1 MKSIAIFF
9 SIFLFGSTIWANG
22 VSISNLTYN
31 ENDHTLSFDMTVADQ
46 FRYQLASEWRT
57 EIRVF
62 AKYKNANG
70 STYETLYFNESGHSI
85 TSISNGFSVT
95 YENTGHRVTENNIN
109 YWMGIRINPNIN
121 YEPSDTLNLTL
132 AIGDNM
138 TLLNPDIKV
147 FTTEMIRANY
157 LTDDQWYLGDA
168 ISPNRWHAGDDTLA
182 AFFCDDFGPFDTI
195 DIGNGPNDIN
205 TLLPGGS
212 LPANFTGRVLI
223 PPVSMMRYNIS
234 QEQYVDFLNCLT
246 RIQQNERTMIDL
258 SGTTSPAQ
266 FVMTNYTGQVPSRNG
281 ISCPTNIGTGP
292 IEFFCDLNMNGI
304 GNEVDDGQNIACNHL
319 SVNDMLAYLDWAG
332 LRPINEFHYEWLCRG
347 ENIPVPGEYAWGSTD
362 LNSVGGVLNSGRSDE
377 RNSLLGVDG
386 PNININVRRVG
397 IAAGDSTTRIQ
408 AGATTWGHMD
418 MSGNGAEI
426 VRCLFESTDFV
437 NMPVGDGQLDLM
449 GNHNELNW
457 EGNYTHKGKFYSTD
471 TQTVSERQGPILNHV
486 NSFLQVGRGGM

>member
-1 MKSIAIFF
+1 MLRVLTCLFIGIFHCT
-9 SIFLFGSTIWANG
+9 LLANG
-22 VSISNLTYN
+22 VQISNLTYDEAN
-31 ENDHTLSFDMTVADQ
+31 HTINFDLVVADQ
-46 FRYQLASEWRT
+46 FRYTSTWNSSTR
-57 EIRVF
+57 IF

-70 STYETLYFNESGHSI
+70 STFETLYFNQTGHTVAS
-85 TSISNGFSVT
+85 SSNGFTLT
-95 YENTGHRVTENNIN
+95 YENTGHRVRVDSID
-109 YWMGIRINPNIN
+109 YWMGITIFPNIN
-121 YEPSDTLNLTL
+121 YMASDTLNVTL

-147 FTTEMIRANY
+147 FATEMIRANY

-168 ISPNRWHAGDDTLA
+168 ISPNRWHVGDDTLA
-182 AFFCDDFGPFDTI
+182 AFFCDDFSPFDTI
-195 DIGNGPNDIN
+195 NIGNGPNDLN

-212 LPANFTGRVLI
+212 LPSSFTGRVLI

-319 SVNDMLAYLDWAG
+319 SVHDMLAYLDWAG

-362 LNSVGGVLNSGRSDE
+362 LNSVGGVLNAGRSDE

-397 IAAGDSTTRIQ
+397 IAAGDSTTRVQ

-437 NMPVGDGQLDLM
+437 NMIVGDGQLDLM

-471 TQTVSERQGPILNHV
+471 TQTVSERQGSILNHS
-486 NSFLQVGRGGM
+486 NSFLQVGRGGI

>member
-1 MKSIAIFF
+1 MKSIAVFF
-9 SIFLFGSTIWANG
+9 SIFLLTNAIWANG

-31 ENDHTLSFDMTVADQ
+31 ESDHTINFDMAVADQ

-95 YENTGHRVTENNIN
+95 YENTGHRVTENNID
-109 YWMGIRINPNIN
+109 YWMGMRIYPNIN
-121 YEPSDTLNLTL
+121 YESFDTLNVTL

-147 FTTEMIRANY
+147 FATEMIRANY
-157 LTDDQWYLGDA
+157 LTADQWYLGDGY
-168 ISPNRWHAGDDTLA
+168 SPNRWHAGDDTLA
-182 AFFCDDFGPFDTI
+182 PFYLDDLGPFDSI
-195 DIGNGPNDIN
+195 FIGNGPNELN
-205 TLLPGGS
+205 TILPGGS
-212 LPANFTGRVLI
+212 LTGGFRARVI
-223 PPVSMMRYNIS
+223 SPPVVMMRYNIT
-234 QEQYVDFLNCLT
+234 QEQYVDFLNCLS
-246 RIQQNERTMIDL
+246 RVQQNTRTNVDL

-266 FVMTNYTGQVPSRNG
+266 FVMANYTGQVPTRNG

-319 SVNDMLAYLDWAG
+319 SVYDMLAYLDWAG
-332 LRPINEFHYEWLCRG
+332 LRPINEIHYEWLCRG
-347 ENIPVPGEYAWGSTD
+347 ENLPVPGEFAWGSTD
-362 LNSVGGVLNSGRSDE
+362 LNSPGSVLNSGRADE
-377 RNSLLGVDG
+377 RNFIQVVEG
-386 PNININVRRVG
+386 PDISNSVRRVG

-408 AGATTWGHMD
+408 SGATTWGHMD

-426 VRCLFESTDFV
+426 VGCLFNTSDLV
-437 NMPVGDGQLDLM
+437 YLVLGDGQLDLM
-449 GNHNELNW
+449 GNGNEAEW
-457 EGNYTHKGKFYSTD
+457 DINYTIKGKFHINQNT
-471 TQTVSERQGPILNHV
+471 TVSEREGPILKQ
-486 NSFLQVGRGGM
+486 SRSALQVGRGGL